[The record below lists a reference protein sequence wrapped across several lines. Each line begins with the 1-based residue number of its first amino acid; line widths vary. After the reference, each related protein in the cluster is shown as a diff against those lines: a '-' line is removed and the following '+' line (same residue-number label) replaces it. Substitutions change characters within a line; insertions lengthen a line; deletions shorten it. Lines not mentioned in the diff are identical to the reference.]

1 MQQISRGALAEGLEA
16 RVVGD
21 RADRDAQPGVHARL
35 DALQRLEFLGER
47 ESVVGGL
54 VAAALGD
61 GVVDGAQGALEVDTQ
76 GGDAG
81 VDAAGGGGVAA
92 DALEMALLGGVGNGG
107 EQAVDL
113 GVVDDCGA
121 PFDSRGSASR

>member
-1 MQQISRGALAEGLEA
+1 MRRGALAEGLEA

-35 DALQRLEFLGER
+35 DALQRVQFVGER
-47 ESVVGGL
+47 QGVVGGL
-54 VAAALGD
+54 VAAALRD
-61 GVVDGAQGALEVDTQ
+61 GVVDGAQGALELVAQ

-92 DALEMALLGGVGNGG
+92 DALEMAFLGRVGDGG

-113 GVVDDCGA
+113 GVVHELRRA
-121 PFDSRGSASR
+121 FR